1 MGGGGTVTI
10 YYYAAFSGQNG
21 GRVLPGQSYRNVVG
35 GMAEIYVTPIGTSG
49 YTNTLYRHP
58 DTIILGGKGVP
69 GGGAGESG
77 YTTIY
82 PASTTPYTEE
92 SFIGY
97 NSTNGEY
104 TYGTHLIATTGGG
117 GGGWGAKGGDC
128 IDKANNLFNYGG
140 AGGKAVQTNGYAVTW
155 LGGSDRAYGAVG

>member
-1 MGGGGTVTI
+1 MGGGGTVTY

-35 GMAEIYVTPIGTSG
+35 GMAEIYVGTPLTSG
-49 YTNTLYRHP
+49 YTNTLYRYP
-58 DTIILGGKGVP
+58 DVLLIHGKGVP

-92 SFIGY
+92 SSIGI
-97 NSTNGEY
+97 NTNGEY
-104 TYGTHLIATTGGG
+104 TYGSHLFLTAGGG

-128 IDKANNLFNYGG
+128 LDKNSNVFVYGG

-155 LGGSDRAYGAVG
+155 LGGSNRAYGAVG